1 MYQTKKEYKFKLLAF
16 CYRQIC
22 DWTTIQDFV
31 ITILIE
37 PQIKRKHQITNC
49 SEASQ
54 YIDRYNFELHCSM
67 KKLTAFSLDPPPK
80 KAIDSACVRNLECM
94 NLEKIT
100 RSL

>member
-1 MYQTKKEYKFKLLAF
+1 MYQMTKKHKFKLLAL

-22 DWTTIQDFV
+22 DWIHIQDLV

-54 YIDRYNFELHCSM
+54 YRQVKF
-67 KKLTAFSLDPPPK
+67 
-80 KAIDSACVRNLECM
+80 
-94 NLEKIT
+94 
-100 RSL
+100 